1 MCQPVPAASEKY
13 YTNKTEV
20 MCVSGFKQLPVVS
33 IFRHFCLVGCISLG
47 LFGER
52 RLIHIAAP
60 SSNDQRL
67 SESSADAFGS
77 EDAFFFFTP

>member
-20 MCVSGFKQLPVVS
+20 MCVSGFKQLSVVS

-47 LFGER
+47 LFGEW
-52 RLIHIAAP
+52 RLIHIAAQ

-67 SESSADAFGS
+67 SDSSADAFRFS
-77 EDAFFFFTP
+77 FFFFSPP